1 MQSTAPIQMIQ
12 QMALDF
18 FSKHFAL
25 SGHILEIG
33 SDIKC
38 GVALHMAGLGAS
50 VTALN
55 PAKNF
60 SPPPEIRALSDD
72 ARDLKSVP
80 DGYFDAVIS
89 INVFEHIHALHVALN
104 EINRVLRPGGH
115 LGVLFGPL
123 WSSAQG
129 HHLWAKVGDDVVSFW
144 NQEHR
149 NPIDDYSHLLLTPNE
164 MRADLVKKGECHQ
177 MIEAIIQA
185 VYMRD
190 DVNRWMHG
198 NYITAFEDMPL
209 DVVVLE
215 PHNRRPIDPVIERKL
230 KERWGNHDFGVT
242 SLRMVARKNHTTT
255 LISPAAVL

>member
-1 MQSTAPIQMIQ
+1 MQTTVPIQAIQ
-12 QMALDF
+12 RVALDF

-25 SGHILEIG
+25 SGCVLEIG
-33 SDIKC
+33 SDIEC
-38 GVALHMAGLGAS
+38 GVALHAAGLGAS

-60 SPPPEIRALSDD
+60 SPPPEIRALRDD
-72 ARDLKSVP
+72 ARDLKSIP

-129 HHLWAKVGDDVVSFW
+129 HHLWAKVGEDVVSFW
-144 NQEHR
+144 NPKLR
-149 NPIDDYSHLLLTPNE
+149 NPLDDYSHLLLTPNG
-164 MRADLVKKGECHQ
+164 MRADLMAKGEGPQ

-198 NYITAFEDMPL
+198 NYIAAFADMPL
-209 DVVVLE
+209 EVVVLE
-215 PHNRRPIDPVIERKL
+215 PHNRVPVDPTIEQRL
-230 KERWGNHDFGVT
+230 KARWGNHDFGVT
-242 SLRMVARKNHTTT
+242 SLRMIARKNR
-255 LISPAAVL
+255 